1 MNRLSVVIG
10 VVGSLLSCVCVCSC
24 RCVDVLA
31 VTHDMRAC
39 SWKCSCVTICLCPA
53 SHPMNEK
60 LSASN
65 NYSSFFFFKRP
76 SRPACLTGQNP
87 VRESEREGAD
97 SPLEA
102 WQQPTPSKSL
112 QTSTSLLLLLWA
124 SLVFSSFLFFFFLA
138 VKWGEIWQ
146 MISFTMAATYFFSFI
161 CNHRALLPFFPWL
174 FLWPTSVRKVQTRSD
189 EKATF
194 TVGFIPS

>member
-1 MNRLSVVIG
+1 MQVCWRPCCYSRHASVFMKVQLCDYLS
-10 VVGSLLSCVCVCSC
+10 LSCFSP
-24 RCVDVLA
+24 
-31 VTHDMRAC
+31 HE
-39 SWKCSCVTICLCPA
+39 WKTVSIQQLQFF
-53 SHPMNEK
+53 
-60 LSASN
+60 L
-65 NYSSFFFFKRP
+65 FFFFKRP

-124 SLVFSSFLFFFFLA
+124 SLVFSSFFFLA

-146 MISFTMAATYFFSFI
+146 MISFTMSATYFFSFI